1 MHVVHMTYMTYI
13 HESHESHDIHAYV
26 CMWCTHADNQKDN
39 NNIPSTFSCTHVQIQ
54 SNKLCDSK
62 YLQPTLDLFC
72 TSCLKIRRFS
82 FNL

>member
-13 HESHESHDIHAYV
+13 YMNHMNHMTYMH
-26 CMWCTHADNQKDN
+26 MWCTHADNQKDN
-39 NNIPSTFSCTHVQIQ
+39 NNISTFSCTHVQIQ
-54 SNKLCDSK
+54 SK